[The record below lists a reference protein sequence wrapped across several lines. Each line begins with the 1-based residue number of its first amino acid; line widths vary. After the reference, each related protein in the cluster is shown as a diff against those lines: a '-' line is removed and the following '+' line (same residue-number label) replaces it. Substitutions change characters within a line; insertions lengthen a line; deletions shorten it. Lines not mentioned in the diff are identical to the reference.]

1 MVGCPDYCRIWSL
14 WISPQC
20 FSDCCR
26 QDCILVLKIEEKKK
40 MFSSTKKRLK
50 HFGRH
55 SKVHCASYEKSL
67 NINYRIPVNHL
78 WIAECGRDTQRK
90 GKPCLVERSF
100 RLGWPLLNFV
110 ATFPS
115 SAIKEKWYSLLERQ
129 INLAKEENY
138 MHSILTEINIEAM
151 NRSTSSI
158 IVTVTNLDTANDVI
172 NLSLPVLG
180 LTGSEKD
187 YQLLVN
193 SANEEVPQPLIGH
206 ENIYTIQTTYLRAEH
221 PSPASENA
229 VVLPSLHE
237 STLEELCSH
246 VCGYFI
252 LKPRCQA
259 TGQCKSGR
267 HMTRLFRPNKSK
279 KWRDLTKG
287 DSSAAPL
294 SVQFH
299 AASLLVLSRKKKLT
313 SPLLDLL
320 YFIDKGSQAEGIFR
334 KPGSIA
340 SYTALKQKIS
350 SGGTVDWSNESPLV
364 AATVLQD
371 FLRSLPGTIF
381 SAKLYDQWLD
391 VFEKEDEN
399 KVPAIQ
405 RLLAQLPKANLI
417 ILKCLFGSLNKIVQ
431 QSTFKIMT
439 TSDLSLCLAPRI
451 LPLWHSTSRS
461 SEVAD
466 ELRKK
471 ISLTYFLI
479 QNCPEIFKDA
489 TNSVLRKRPMIFYN
503 NTGDNAVNCNNVSG
517 DSDNIVDTKEVQSL
531 DCQPMDVTLIKTS
544 EELKGDSKP
553 TFDMGPPSFMSEFLL
568 DNLVPLLVPTPISS
582 IDTDYTDHVEEDLR
596 SITEELQTPLESCS
610 SIETDEEAQ
619 VGEVD
624 KVPPDPHQERTQSEH
639 SLRKWLNQWGSYGSR
654 DSSLEEPTLPT
665 PEPPQ
670 LFGSLIQDVCK
681 NDNLPRPLL
690 DMLFIIE
697 HKSLCTPGM
706 FRKQGNRKSC
716 RALQRKLNL
725 GRQVNWKRQSVLV
738 VATTFM
744 NFLSSIPGS
753 LLTDRLYDS
762 WLHVLDEGNKKTQI
776 AAFQRLFTLLPI
788 PNATILQSMFGSL
801 FKIAMNSTSF
811 NETTSDLST
820 QVALSLLWPRISD
833 ISERKTEWRRK
844 VALVQFLIE
853 NYVRIF
859 RSDIFTCVGEITI
872 DPKSYPATADCHMK
886 RTQTIHSVRKWL
898 NQWGLCRNKDLQ
910 PKEPIPSSPRPVQLF
925 ESLIQDVCKEDKLP
939 RSLLDMI
946 LLIEQKGPLTKD
958 IFKKHGNEKSCRTL
972 RYKLN
977 YERHVNWES
986 ESVIDVA
993 TTLKGF
999 LGSIPGSIFTDD
1011 LYNNWLC
1018 VLDKGNEETQIAAIQ
1033 RLLGKLPKS
1042 NFKLL
1047 CSLFGVL
1054 EKIAKQSSLNNMTA
1068 SKLSSCV
1075 APSLFWLRGS
1085 TISARRK
1092 ERRRKV
1098 AIVQFLI
1105 EHFFSIF
1112 GEDITFPV
1120 EENAINQDNC
1130 SEISEQMHTSDASTS
1145 TKVMI
1150 ISKKATLTDDL

>member
-1 MVGCPDYCRIWSL
+1 
-14 WISPQC
+14 
-20 FSDCCR
+20 
-26 QDCILVLKIEEKKK
+26 

-50 HFGRH
+50 RFGRH
-55 SKVHCASYEKSL
+55 SKVHCARDSSPPAVDNRIEKNTLLEGVDHEILIHGPVTLRAGLKKKKHLAILYHSVLLISNSSYEKSL

-158 IVTVTNLDTANDVI
+158 IVTVTNLDTVNDVI

-187 YQLLVN
+187 YQLLVS
-193 SANEEVPQPLIGH
+193 SANEEAPQPLIGH
-206 ENIYTIQTTYLRAEH
+206 ENIYTIQTTYLRAAN

-259 TGQCKSGR
+259 TGQRKSGR
-267 HMTRLFRPNKSK
+267 RMTRLLRPNKSK
-279 KWRDLTKG
+279 KRGDLTKG

-294 SVQFH
+294 SVRFCP
-299 AASLLVLSRKKKLT
+299 ASLLVLSRKKKLT
-313 SPLLDLL
+313 SPLSDLL
-320 YFIDKGSQAEGIFR
+320 YLIDKGSQAEGIFR

-364 AATVLQD
+364 AAAVLQD

-391 VFEKEDEN
+391 VFEEEDKN

-405 RLLAQLPKANLI
+405 RLLAQLPKANFI
-417 ILKCLFGSLNKIVQ
+417 ILKCLFVSLNKIVQ
-431 QSTFKIMT
+431 QSTFKIIA

-471 ISLTYFLI
+471 VSLTYFLI

-489 TNSVLRKRPMIFYN
+489 TNSVLWKRSMIFYN

-544 EELKGDSKP
+544 EELKGDSEA
-553 TFDMGPPSFMSEFLL
+553 TFDVGPPSLVSEFLL
-568 DNLVPLLVPTPISS
+568 DNLVPLLVPTPVSS

-596 SITEELQTPLESCS
+596 SITEELQTPLESYS
-610 SIETDEEAQ
+610 GIETDEETQ

-624 KVPPDPHQERTQSEH
+624 KAPPDPHQERTQSQH
-639 SLRKWLNQWGSYGSR
+639 SLRKWLNQWGFYGSR
-654 DSSLEEPTLPT
+654 NSSLEEPTLPT

-690 DMLFIIE
+690 
-697 HKSLCTPGM
+697 
-706 FRKQGNRKSC
+706 
-716 RALQRKLNL
+716 
-725 GRQVNWKRQSVLV
+725 
-738 VATTFM
+738 

-776 AAFQRLFTLLPI
+776 AAFQRLFTLLPT

-811 NETTSDLST
+811 NETTSDLSMH
-820 QVALSLLWPRISD
+820 VALSLLWPRISD

-886 RTQTIHSVRKWL
+886 RTQTIHSIRKWL

-925 ESLIQDVCKEDKLP
+925 ESLIQDVCKDDKLP

-958 IFKKHGNEKSCRTL
+958 IFKKRGNEKSCRTL

-977 YERHVNWES
+977 YERQVNWES
-986 ESVIDVA
+986 ESAIDVA

-1047 CSLFGVL
+1047 RSLFGVL

-1098 AIVQFLI
+1098 AVVKFLI

-1112 GEDITFPV
+1112 GEDITSPV
-1120 EENAINQDNC
+1120 EENAINQDNY
-1130 SEISEQMHTSDASTS
+1130 SETSFRTNA
-1145 TKVMI
+1145 
-1150 ISKKATLTDDL
+1150 

>member
-1 MVGCPDYCRIWSL
+1 
-14 WISPQC
+14 
-20 FSDCCR
+20 
-26 QDCILVLKIEEKKK
+26 

-50 HFGRH
+50 RFGRH
-55 SKVHCASYEKSL
+55 SKVHCARDSLLPAVDNRIEKITLLEGVDHEILIHGPVTLRAGLKKKKHLAILYHLVLLISNSSYEKSL

-267 HMTRLFRPNKSK
+267 HMTRLLRLNKSK
-279 KWRDLTKG
+279 KRGDLTKG

-405 RLLAQLPKANLI
+405 RLLAQLPKANFI

-471 ISLTYFLI
+471 
-479 QNCPEIFKDA
+479 NCPEIFKDA

-544 EELKGDSKP
+544 EELKGDSKS

-624 KVPPDPHQERTQSEH
+624 KAPPDPHQEHTQSEH

-690 DMLFIIE
+690 
-697 HKSLCTPGM
+697 
-706 FRKQGNRKSC
+706 
-716 RALQRKLNL
+716 
-725 GRQVNWKRQSVLV
+725 
-738 VATTFM
+738 

-811 NETTSDLST
+811 NETLSDLST

-993 TTLKGF
+993 TTLKVGK
-999 LGSIPGSIFTDD
+999 
-1011 LYNNWLC
+1011 
-1018 VLDKGNEETQIAAIQ
+1018 VLASSMYGMEAVGWVSLMMMIQ
-1033 RLLGKLPKS
+1033 
-1042 NFKLL
+1042 
-1047 CSLFGVL
+1047 
-1054 EKIAKQSSLNNMTA
+1054 E
-1068 SKLSSCV
+1068 
-1075 APSLFWLRGS
+1075 
-1085 TISARRK
+1085 
-1092 ERRRKV
+1092 
-1098 AIVQFLI
+1098 
-1105 EHFFSIF
+1105 
-1112 GEDITFPV
+1112 
-1120 EENAINQDNC
+1120 
-1130 SEISEQMHTSDASTS
+1130 
-1145 TKVMI
+1145 
-1150 ISKKATLTDDL
+1150 

>member
-1 MVGCPDYCRIWSL
+1 
-14 WISPQC
+14 
-20 FSDCCR
+20 
-26 QDCILVLKIEEKKK
+26 

-50 HFGRH
+50 RFGRH

-267 HMTRLFRPNKSK
+267 HMTRLLRLNKSK
-279 KWRDLTKG
+279 KRGDLTKG

-405 RLLAQLPKANLI
+405 RLLAQLPKANFI

-471 ISLTYFLI
+471 
-479 QNCPEIFKDA
+479 NCPEIFKDA

-544 EELKGDSKP
+544 EELKGDSKS

-624 KVPPDPHQERTQSEH
+624 KAPPDPHQEHTQSEH

-811 NETTSDLST
+811 NETLSDLST

-993 TTLKGF
+993 TTLKVGK
-999 LGSIPGSIFTDD
+999 
-1011 LYNNWLC
+1011 
-1018 VLDKGNEETQIAAIQ
+1018 VLASSMYGMEAVGWVSLMMMIQ
-1033 RLLGKLPKS
+1033 
-1042 NFKLL
+1042 
-1047 CSLFGVL
+1047 
-1054 EKIAKQSSLNNMTA
+1054 E
-1068 SKLSSCV
+1068 
-1075 APSLFWLRGS
+1075 
-1085 TISARRK
+1085 
-1092 ERRRKV
+1092 
-1098 AIVQFLI
+1098 
-1105 EHFFSIF
+1105 
-1112 GEDITFPV
+1112 
-1120 EENAINQDNC
+1120 
-1130 SEISEQMHTSDASTS
+1130 
-1145 TKVMI
+1145 
-1150 ISKKATLTDDL
+1150 